1 MIQLEGVDSNMIA
14 NNLTPFYV
22 THPGEVIKDEVEY
35 RGISQRALA
44 EQIGMSY
51 KALND
56 ILNERRTVT
65 AETAMLFEAALGI
78 SAKTLLALQ
87 MEFNM
92 SQISKNKTFLDRL
105 SSIRKVAAVL

>member
-1 MIQLEGVDSNMIA
+1 MIQLEGVDNNMIA
-14 NNLTPFYV
+14 NNLTPFYA

-35 RGISQRALA
+35 RGISQRTLA

-65 AETAMLFEAALGI
+65 TETAMLLEAALGI

-92 SQISKNKTFLDRL
+92 SQVSKNKTFLARL
-105 SSIRKVAAVL
+105 SSIRKVAVVL